1 MRHYLKKG
9 VDMKRRNIIIGVIGI
24 VIIVLSGICFITRP
38 NVLASM
44 NHSYS
49 QPETGI
55 SNVTF
60 NAMAGDEIKISFESD
75 IENGELDIILY
86 DSQHNAVYQLD
97 HAASLS
103 IPFTVERAD
112 TYTMAAEYI
121 DFVGNFKLK
130 IRKP

>member
-1 MRHYLKKG
+1 
-9 VDMKRRNIIIGVIGI
+9 MKR
-24 VIIVLSGICFITRP
+24 
-38 NVLASM
+38 A
-44 NHSYS
+44 
-49 QPETGI
+49 ETGI

-60 NAMAGDEIKISFESD
+60 NASAGDDIKFSFESD

-86 DSQHNAVYQLD
+86 DSQHNAVYELD

-103 IPFTVERAD
+103 IPFTVERTD
-112 TYTMAAEYI
+112 TYTMAAEYK

>member
-1 MRHYLKKG
+1 MKK
-9 VDMKRRNIIIGVIGI
+9 RNIIIGVIGI
-24 VIIVLSGICFITRP
+24 AIIVLSGICFIT
-38 NVLASM
+38 NSNILASM
-44 NHSYS
+44 DHSYPN
-49 QPETGI
+49 PETGI

-60 NAMAGDEIKISFESD
+60 NAAAGDDIKFSFESD

-103 IPFTVERAD
+103 VPFTVERTD
-112 TYTMAAEYI
+112 TYTMAAEYK

-130 IRKP
+130 IRNP

>member
-1 MRHYLKKG
+1 
-9 VDMKRRNIIIGVIGI
+9 MKSKIIVISVI
-24 VIIVLSGICFITRP
+24 AIIVLCGIFFITKS
-38 NVLASM
+38 NILASM
-44 NHSYS
+44 DHSYP

-60 NAMAGDEIKISFESD
+60 NAAAGDNIKFSFESD
-75 IENGELDIILY
+75 IENGELEIILY

-103 IPFTVERAD
+103 IPFTVEHTD
-112 TYTMAAEYI
+112 TYTMAAEYK